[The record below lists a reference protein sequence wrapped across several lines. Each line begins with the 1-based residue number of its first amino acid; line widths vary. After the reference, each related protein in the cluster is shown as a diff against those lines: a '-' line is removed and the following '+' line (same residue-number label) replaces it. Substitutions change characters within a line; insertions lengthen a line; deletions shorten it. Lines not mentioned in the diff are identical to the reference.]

1 MLFDANLEL
10 KEVFKFVVGD
20 TVVERLVHFS
30 PGLGCS
36 KLGKD
41 NPGLARKKIRLN
53 FFLSKISLCD
63 ALKRT
68 QNFIPKRLLNKGI
81 KKPGFKVNL
90 GLALIGL

>member
-1 MLFDANLEL
+1 M
-10 KEVFKFVVGD
+10 
-20 TVVERLVHFS
+20 VERLVHFS

-36 KLGKD
+36 KLGED

-81 KKPGFKVNL
+81 KKP
-90 GLALIGL
+90 